1 MPKKKKPTEAAELQ
15 PVTDATHSAPQAED
29 LWTYQLTITRTKPR
43 QQLPDGKLGP
53 SRVEK
58 VYAATRHN
66 AASENDILQEA
77 TEKLLNQNP
86 WHGRVNIEPEY
97 TLH

>member
-1 MPKKKKPTEAAELQ
+1 MTKKKKNTEE
-15 PVTDATHSAPQAED
+15 PETNTSEAPQATPPED

-43 QQLPDGKLGP
+43 QQLPGGKLGP

-86 WHGRVNIEPEY
+86 WHGRANIEPEY
-97 TLH
+97 DLH